1 MKRYV
6 YKLNFKYA
14 KNPELLLEHGFSLY
28 KPEDEPEVVPQNYN
42 GVFVRFYAINL
53 VLDRDSLPVKR
64 IIKHV
69 NTVYKKATEKEKKE
83 IDDSGMIFVYDPKEK
98 RSLWAP
104 TDKDFEDITK
114 AQLCVCNIGDTRNLL
129 FINAAD
135 KTEYYDAE
143 IMRKMVGN
151 IIDKLLEDKVIYQ
164 KKTPKL
170 LK

>member
-6 YKLNFKYA
+6 YKLNFKYV
-14 KNPELLLEHGFSLY
+14 KNPEALLEYGFSLY
-28 KPEDEPEVVPQNYN
+28 KPEDEEDFIY
-42 GVFVRFYAINL
+42 FYAINL
-53 VLDRDSLPVKR
+53 VLDKDSLPVKR

-69 NTVYKKATEKEKKE
+69 GAIYTKATEEEKKE
-83 IDDSGMIFVYDPKEK
+83 IDPTGKRFKFNEKDKRYTWKPLKKDYD
-98 RSLWAP
+98 
-104 TDKDFEDITK
+104 DITK
-114 AQLCVCNIGDTRNLL
+114 AQLCVCNTGTTRNVL

-151 IIDKLLEDKVIYQ
+151 IVDKLLEEKVIYQ
-164 KKTPKL
+164 KRTPKL